1 MTQRF
6 TSGGMLVV
14 LAIAL
19 ALGGCTKTESTTN
32 DASASPAASPVA
44 LPTGAPGQPVAAG
57 SSTIPIPAS
66 PGAASSPVVVA
77 SVAAAPTPAS
87 AASAAASVAPAITLT
102 DIAGVNG
109 QKEIVELAQLGVVDP
124 VSGTFNPGGPIKRRD
139 FIRWLVKSNN
149 VLWSDTPGKQVK
161 LADKTETSAFPDI
174 STSDPDFP
182 YVQGMQDAGY
192 SVGFPDKKFRPDQSL
207 TREQMFAIKNVFD
220 RGSVDPGFV
229 KDITFAR
236 NTAMPAWKDK
246 QSISKTYVPGIATG
260 AGGGAQSFALV
271 YGTSSLF
278 HPQMAVTRAQAA
290 VLVTVVGDHA
300 FYGGPPRTAAQALAA
315 TPAP

>member
-1 MTQRF
+1 MKQRF
-6 TSGGMLVV
+6 ASGALVV

-19 ALGGCTKTESTTN
+19 GLGGCAKNDSSNTN
-32 DASASPAASPVA
+32 DTSASPAASPIA
-44 LPTGAPGQPVAAG
+44 LPTGVTGEPVAGAASAIPVAA
-57 SSTIPIPAS
+57 SPA
-66 PGAASSPVVVA
+66 A
-77 SVAAAPTPAS
+77 
-87 AASAAASVAPAITLT
+87 AASAAAALT
-102 DIAGVNG
+102 DIAGING
-109 QKEIVELAQLGVVDP
+109 QKEITELAELGVVDP
-124 VSGTFNPGGPIKRRD
+124 VSGTFDPGAPIKRRD

-149 VLWSDTPGKQVK
+149 VLWADTAAKQVK
-161 LADKTETSAFPDI
+161 LADKTETSSFPDV

-229 KDITFAR
+229 KDIAFAR
-236 NTAMPAWKDK
+236 NTAMPPWKDK
-246 QSISKTYVPGIATG
+246 QQISKTYVPGIATG

-290 VLVTVVGDHA
+290 VLVSVVGDHA
-300 FYGGPPRTAAQALAA
+300 FYGGAPRTAAQAVTAAA
-315 TPAP
+315 TATPTP

>member
-1 MTQRF
+1 MKQPF
-6 TSGGMLVV
+6 ASGGMVV

-19 ALGGCTKTESTTN
+19 GLGGCAKNDSAAN

-44 LPTGAPGQPVAAG
+44 LPTGATGLPVAVG
-57 SSTIPIPAS
+57 SSTIPLAAS
-66 PGAASSPVVVA
+66 PSAASTPAVA
-77 SVAAAPTPAS
+77 TSMAAAPTPG
-87 AASAAASVAPAITLT
+87 AAGSAAAPTVALT

-109 QKEIVELAQLGVVDP
+109 QKEITELAQLGVVDP

-161 LADKTETSAFPDI
+161 LADKTETSSFPDV

-182 YVQGMQDAGY
+182 YLQGMQDAGY
-192 SVGFPDKKFRPDQSL
+192 SVGFPDKTFRPDQSL

-229 KDITFAR
+229 KDIIFAR

-260 AGGGAQSFALV
+260 AGGGAQSFSLV

-278 HPQMAVTRAQAA
+278 HPQLAVTRAQAA
-290 VLVTVVGDHA
+290 VLVTVVGDHV
-300 FYGGPPRTAAQALAA
+300 FYGSAQRTAAQALTA

>member
-1 MTQRF
+1 MKQRF
-6 TSGGMLVV
+6 ASGALVV

-19 ALGGCTKTESTTN
+19 GLGGCAKNDSSNTN
-32 DASASPAASPVA
+32 DAGASPAASPIA
-44 LPTGAPGQPVAAG
+44 LPTGVTGEPVAAG
-57 SSTIPIPAS
+57 ASAIPVAAS
-66 PGAASSPVVVA
+66 P
-77 SVAAAPTPAS
+77 VAAASAVASPA
-87 AASAAASVAPAITLT
+87 VALT
-102 DIAGVNG
+102 DIAGING
-109 QKEIVELAQLGVVDP
+109 QKEITELALLGVVDP
-124 VSGTFNPGGPIKRRD
+124 VSGAFDPGAPIKRRA

-149 VLWSDTPGKQVK
+149 VLWADTAAKQVK
-161 LADKTETSAFPDI
+161 LADKTETSSFPDV

-229 KDITFAR
+229 KDLVFAR
-236 NTAMPAWKDK
+236 NTAMPPWKDK
-246 QSISKTYVPGIATG
+246 QQISKTYVPGIATG

-290 VLVTVVGDHA
+290 VLVSVVGDHA
-300 FYGGPPRTAAQALAA
+300 FYGGAPRTAAQAITAAAAA
-315 TPAP
+315 TATPTP

>member
-1 MTQRF
+1 MKPF
-6 TSGGMLVV
+6 ASAGMIV

-19 ALGGCTKTESTTN
+19 ASGGCAKNDSSTAN
-32 DASASPAASPVA
+32 DASGSPAASPVA
-44 LPTGAPGQPVAAG
+44 LPTGETGAPVAG
-57 SSTIPIPAS
+57 NSSTIPIAAS
-66 PGAASSPVVVA
+66 PGAASSPAVA
-77 SVAAAPTPAS
+77 TSMAVAPSPAAPAAA
-87 AASAAASVAPAITLT
+87 AALT

-109 QKEIVELAQLGVVDP
+109 QKEITELAQLAVVDP
-124 VSGTFNPGGPIKRRD
+124 VSGTFDPGAPIKRRD

-161 LADKTETSAFPDI
+161 LADKTETSSFPDV
-174 STSDPDFP
+174 SVSDPDFP

-192 SVGFPDKKFRPDQSL
+192 SVGFPDKKFRPDQPLS
-207 TREQMFAIKNVFD
+207 REQMFAIKNVFD

-260 AGGGAQSFALV
+260 ASGGAQSFALV
-271 YGTSSLF
+271 YGASSLF
-278 HPQMAVTRAQAA
+278 HPQTPVTRAQAA
-290 VLVTVVGDHA
+290 VLVTVVGDHV
-300 FYGGPPRTAAQALAA
+300 FYGGAPRTAAQALAA
-315 TPAP
+315 AAIASPTP

>member
-1 MTQRF
+1 MKQPFASTG
-6 TSGGMLVV
+6 TIV
-14 LAIAL
+14 LAVAL
-19 ALGGCTKTESTTN
+19 ALGGCAKTNTSSAN
-32 DASASPAASPVA
+32 DASGSPAASPVA
-44 LPTGAPGQPVAAG
+44 LPTGETGAPVAGG
-57 SSTIPIPAS
+57 SSTIPIAAS
-66 PGAASSPVVVA
+66 PNAASTPGVGTSM
-77 SVAAAPTPAS
+77 AAAPTPAV
-87 AASAAASVAPAITLT
+87 AASAPAPAVVFT

-109 QKEIVELAQLGVVDP
+109 EKEITELAQLRVVDP
-124 VSGTFNPGGPIKRRD
+124 VSGTFEPGKRIKRRD
-139 FIRWLVKSNN
+139 FIRWLVKANN

-161 LADKTETSAFPDI
+161 LADTTETSSFPDV

-192 SVGFPDKKFRPDQSL
+192 SVGFPDKKFRPNKAL

-236 NTAMPAWKDK
+236 NTAMPAWRDK
-246 QSISKTYVPGIATG
+246 QEISKTYVPGIATG

-278 HPQMAVTRAQAA
+278 HPHVDVTRAQAA

-300 FYGGPPRTAAQALAA
+300 FYGGPPRTAAQALTA

>member
-1 MTQRF
+1 MNQPF
-6 TSGGMLVV
+6 ASGAMIV

-19 ALGGCTKTESTTN
+19 GLGGCTKNDSTTTN
-32 DASASPAASPVA
+32 DASGSPAASPVA
-44 LPTGAPGQPVAAG
+44 LPTGASDASSAPVAAG
-57 SSTIPIPAS
+57 SSTLPIAAS
-66 PGAASSPVVVA
+66 PGAAS
-77 SVAAAPTPAS
+77 TPA
-87 AASAAASVAPAITLT
+87 VALT

-109 QKEIVELAQLGVVDP
+109 QKEITELALLGVVDP

-161 LADKTETSAFPDI
+161 LADKTESSSFPDI

-229 KDITFAR
+229 KDIIFAR
-236 NTAMPAWKDK
+236 NTAMPAWRDK

-278 HPQMAVTRAQAA
+278 HPQIAVTRAQAA

-300 FYGGPPRTAAQALAA
+300 FYGGAPRTAAQALAA